1 MKEKEKCLTQQ
12 VQQLEIQVQ
21 DRIHSVHE
29 KEKQLQFRE
38 NQMLEWKKKEIKTEN
53 DRHDNFSILK
63 RETELC

>member
-38 NQMLEWKKKEIKTEN
+38 NQMLEWKKEIKTEK